1 MDIITIILLF
11 LIIAFLIT
19 VVVLYFTGSISKE
32 GPTGPAGINGI
43 NGIATNTGATGP
55 TGPSE
60 SIVDYANIYKTLTTN
75 IPYQINSRDTVLWD
89 DPTTNGILN
98 GDIHYNAS
106 IPGLT
111 IPIGTYLITYGYSN
125 VTSTEPISL
134 SLQIGSNMG
143 PNLTIHGISTS
154 TTGQSLSVIRKIT
167 APTFITVI
175 NTSSFPIVF
184 QDTVNPGS
192 VTIYMTVFRL
202 Q

>member
-19 VVVLYFTGSISKE
+19 IVVLYFTGSISKE

-43 NGIATNTGATGP
+43 ATNTGATGP

-60 SIVDYANIYKTLTTN
+60 TIVDYANISKTLTTN
-75 IPYQINSRDTVLWD
+75 ISYQMNSRDTVLWD

-111 IPIGTYLITYGYSN
+111 IPIGTYMITYGYSN
-125 VTSTEPISL
+125 VVSTEPISL

-143 PNLTIHGISTS
+143 PNLTIHGLS